1 MAMSDKMRESGIGK
15 PVAPKAQPT
24 ADATKKTAG
33 SAKADAFKNQ
43 GALARQS
50 MTPEQREMEGSKS
63 GEVAFV
69 ACLGNPARSQSRK
82 VGGHYDPS
90 YQVVGYKFKA
100 LADVD
105 VPVAPFKEGCKDILE
120 VNRTDETRHIS
131 AGEEFDLNVMETA
144 YLICRPEY
152 AGTFNGEGR
161 GVFISPT
168 ISATRQDPAPC
179 MKATEGSIKE
189 NMILVAEMV
198 DQSPDGKGGR
208 AVVKPEYQAFA
219 ELFKARSTRR
229 GGTSA
234 ASKAKGESVK
244 NTAAAF
250 RELFGMK
257 A

>member
-1 MAMSDKMRESGIGK
+1 MSDKMNNAGVK
-15 PVAPKAQPT
+15 PQAPKVQPT
-24 ADATKKTAG
+24 VEAKKSTG
-33 SAKADAFKNQ
+33 SAKSEAFKNS
-43 GALARQS
+43 GAVIRQQ
-50 MTPEQREMEGSKS
+50 MTPEQKEAEGSKS
-63 GEVAFV
+63 DKIAFV

-82 VGGHYDPS
+82 VEGRYDPS
-90 YQVVGYKFKA
+90 YQVVGYKFRA
-100 LADVD
+100 LEDVN

-120 VNRTDETRHIS
+120 VVKSDATRPVK

-144 YLICRPEY
+144 FLICRPEY
-152 AGTFNGEGR
+152 AGSFNGEGR

-198 DQSPDGKGGR
+198 DQTPDGKGGR
-208 AVVKPEYQAFA
+208 AIVKPEYEAFA

-229 GGTSA
+229 SGGASA